1 MSSDKITIVF
11 AGTPEFAQ
19 PSLESLAA
27 DSRFEILGVI
37 TQPDR
42 PAGRGQKM
50 TTSAIKQSAQ
60 KLGLTVWQPQ
70 KIKSLA
76 AELKKLSPDF
86 LVVVAYG
93 QLLPIEILEI
103 PKHGAINV
111 HGSLLPKYRGAAC
124 IAAPILN
131 GDKNSGVTIMLMDSG
146 LDSGPILKQ
155 TEVNL
160 DPKETAASLHDKLS
174 HLGAKDLGD
183 TLASFYS
190 GNVKPK
196 DQPLEGI
203 SYFSSLKKEVG
214 LLEWTK
220 SAEILDRE
228 IRAYYPWPGSFTTWQ
243 GRRLKITKAE
253 IFKGNGLKNELPGTA
268 LVLDKKLLVACGQG
282 FLNILEL
289 QLEGGRVLEVEIFLG
304 GHPQIAH
311 AQLGS

>member
-1 MSSDKITIVF
+1 MSSGKITIVF

-27 DSRFEILGVI
+27 DSRFEVLGVI

-42 PAGRGQKM
+42 PAGRGQKLAL
-50 TTSAIKQSAQ
+50 SAIKQTAL
-60 KLGLTVWQPQ
+60 KLGLPVWQPVQ
-70 KIKSLA
+70 IKDLA
-76 AELKKLSPDF
+76 ADLKKLAPDF

-103 PKHGAINV
+103 PKHGAINL

-131 GDKNSGVTIMLMDSG
+131 GDPVSGVTIMLMDSG

-155 TEVNL
+155 KEINL

-174 HLGAKDLGD
+174 LLGAKYLGD

-190 GNVKPK
+190 GNIKPK

-203 SYFSSLKKEVG
+203 SYFSSLKKEAG
-214 LLEWTK
+214 WLKWSK
-220 SAEILDRE
+220 SAEALDRE
-228 IRAYYPWPGSFTTWQ
+228 IRAYYPWPGSFTIWR

-253 IFKGNGLKNELPGTA
+253 VFKGNELKNELPGKV

-289 QLEGGRVLEVEIFLG
+289 QLEGGKVLETEVFLG

-311 AQLGS
+311 TQLGS